1 MNHLY
6 KLLITLPL
14 MACGG
19 SGKKTESPMGG
30 SGDMKMEMKMGMAAP
45 SAASAAILD
54 GLKDYAS
61 WPKFDEM
68 PAPTKSEGHMNMFVL
83 GFHNQVVTDAIAKGT
98 VPLPDGAVIVKQ
110 QMQAADAAPMSITVM
125 SKQNGQWYWIDAT
138 PDGKSVMTMNGMPM
152 EGTEVAMCK
161 DCHDNAADNDFV
173 LTHKFAK

>member
-30 SGDMKMEMKMGMAAP
+30 SDDMKMEMKMGMAAP

-54 GLKDYAS
+54 GIKDYAS

-68 PAPTKSEGHMNMFVL
+68 PAPAKSEGHMNMFVL
-83 GFHNQVVTDAIAKGT
+83 GFHNQVVSDAIARSGRELPLGFGREPPAQPPRHRVRLEQAEVT
-98 VPLPDGAVIVKQ
+98 RRLGRIERANTGELVLPAVGVPVQRTLPAGR
-110 QMQAADAAPMSITVM
+110 AASHRR
-125 SKQNGQWYWIDAT
+125 AT
-138 PDGKSVMTMNGMPM
+138 TAGLGSRRPG
-152 EGTEVAMCK
+152 
-161 DCHDNAADNDFV
+161 
-173 LTHKFAK
+173 